1 MATYLLFLAT
11 DQDIVQERWAELAN
25 APASRLVVHDPSI
38 LAGLAHEE
46 ETAQAPPF
54 RAVLTATLDG
64 PNELAS
70 LATRLARTEWLDRSR
85 SAVVAGSE
93 FVVVEGDQP
102 IVLAMALTRKAELR
116 REQFVDHWS
125 TTHAD
130 LGRQV
135 PGSEGYR
142 QLHLDPVLTGE
153 ARALLGFGGPEFD
166 GVALAYYS
174 SRDAALAI
182 LADVEVT
189 ATLLEDER
197 RFIDHSRAAMV
208 IGATV

>member
-1 MATYLLFLAT
+1 MTTYALFLAT
-11 DQDIVQERWAELAN
+11 NADIDRDTWAELAST
-25 APASRLVVHDPSI
+25 PELRLMPHDPSI
-38 LAGLAHEE
+38 LAGLAHGE

-54 RAVLTATLDG
+54 QAVVTSTLDTSD
-64 PNELAS
+64 ELAAC
-70 LATRLARTEWLDRSR
+70 LARLAWLDRSR
-85 SAVVAGSE
+85 SAVVAGDE
-93 FVVVEGDQP
+93 FVVVEGDEP
-102 IVLAMALTRKAELR
+102 IVLAMALTRKAELSH
-116 REQFVDHWS
+116 EDFVRHWS

-142 QLHLDPVLTGE
+142 QLHLD
-153 ARALLGFGGPEFD
+153 RALTADARTAFAFGGPEFD

-174 SRDAALAI
+174 SRDAVLAI
-182 LADVEVT
+182 LANAAVT
-189 ATLLEDER
+189 ARLLEDER

>member
-11 DQDIVQERWAELAN
+11 DQDIDQQRWAELAG
-25 APASRLVVHDPSI
+25 APTSRFVVHDPSI

-54 RAVLTATLDG
+54 RAVLATNLDR
-64 PNELAS
+64 PDELAS
-70 LATRLARTEWLDRSR
+70 LAARLARTDWLDRSR
-85 SAVVAGSE
+85 STAVAGTE
-93 FVVVEGDQP
+93 FIVVDGDQP
-102 IVLAMALTRKAELR
+102 IVLAMALTRKAELSHD
-116 REQFVDHWS
+116 QFVDHWS

-142 QLHLDPVLTGE
+142 QLHLDPALTTE

-166 GVALAYYS
+166 GIALAYYS
-174 SRDAALAI
+174 SRDAVLAI
-182 LADVEVT
+182 MANAEVT

-208 IGATV
+208 IGATA